1 MSTWLDELTCPICGS
16 NDCVAAYGPKS
27 SEILIID
34 PYPDEFSLQSGMP
47 HKSKGIDRVLKK
59 EFRFLGVDI
68 NRVRITNLWLHPPNK
83 NPDCLAHGF
92 KKAIEE
98 CVGRKY
104 VLLLG
109 ADPVRKFTGMGVED
123 TCGLWLKSPYLSI
136 PVMSCVNPAQM
147 FYRDASVGEIRLAF
161 QKFMKGVANE
171 SN

>member
-1 MSTWLDELTCPICGS
+1 MSAWLDELTCPICGS
-16 NDCVAAYGPKS
+16 DDCVPPYGVKS
-27 SEILIID
+27 SEILIIGA
-34 PYPDEFSLQSGMP
+34 YPGEDELRDGRPAVGPM
-47 HKSKGIDRVLKK
+47 GRVLKS
-59 EFRFLGVDI
+59 EFRYLGLDI

-109 ADPVRKFTGMGVED
+109 ADPVREFTGMGVED

-161 QKFMKGVANE
+161 QKFMKRVANE
-171 SN
+171 